1 MSKQLLEMSIAV
13 GGWRPQHS
21 EDQRFCGVLLG
32 RNSVLVQKMT
42 IDRNRFHPFSL
53 IMWLLKAPISIGI
66 RRACSFKAYRTQ
78 TWVLLKYKLIN
89 LLELSG

>member
-1 MSKQLLEMSIAV
+1 MSKQLLEMSFAV
-13 GGWRPQHS
+13 GGWLSEHS
-21 EDQRFCGVLLG
+21 EDQCLCGGLLG
-32 RNSVLVQKMT
+32 SNSVLVQKMT

-53 IMWLLKAPISIGI
+53 IVWLLKAQISIGI
-66 RRACSFKAYRTQ
+66 RRTCSFKAYRTQ